1 MYVVYLA
8 AAALIGA
15 VINILFFGAPLAD
28 ALLAWLLGVQV
39 GLGAIWAFL
48 GHYFK
53 SDEVA
58 AYIGWPPGNPFQKEI
73 AFTNLALGLCGVLS
87 FLLRNT
93 PCATASGWPP
103 SSSPRSSSA
112 ARSRSTSRTAR
123 NTATKNPAM
132 PGLSSSRTSG
142 CLRCFGCCIW
152 CGRQAILH

>member
-93 PCATASGWPP
+93 PLRDGFWLATILF
-103 SSSPRSSSA
+103 
-112 ARSRSTSRTAR
+112 
-123 NTATKNPAM
+123 ATVFLCGDAGPVFFADIGMPA
-132 PGLSSSRTSG
+132 LLWVLYLVR
-142 CLRCFGCCIW
+142 
-152 CGRQAILH
+152 